1 MAAKAKNGNGNGSNG
16 NGPALHFEF
25 IERRESDT
33 YMMDVRVL
41 EMLDMYPQ
49 YIESLAGKRPTK
61 DQVVEKALEKVL
73 SSDAGFQKYLAT
85 GNSKAI
91 PKQKVGAGNE
101 PAEAVGSRQKTVAQA
116 G

>member
-1 MAAKAKNGNGNGSNG
+1 MAAKAKNGNGQGSNK
-16 NGPALHFEF
+16 NDPALQFEF

-85 GNSKAI
+85 GNGKAI
-91 PKQKVGAGNE
+91 PKQKVTAEDEPSEAAGN
-101 PAEAVGSRQKTVAQA
+101 RQKTAAQA